1 METMKRQAY
10 MRYPFLMVLLLCW
23 AGQSLAQPQSYRE
36 EITVVAPFEPSIS
49 EGNKVQM
56 RAITG
61 DTLPIRKTFT
71 YDIQPNILPTPFQP
85 EPLQAARL
93 VGEPLEKRYKNYLLA
108 GFGNYRSP
116 RLEYHYNSLR
126 SKELNYGLNL
136 SHLSSAGKIENYG
149 HPGFSE
155 NELAF
160 FLQRIGK
167 KGNTL
172 AARAGIERDVFHYYG
187 FRTDELDPLPEKSD
201 YRQRYLQP
209 GLSLQWYSHTS
220 DLSKLRQDIRL
231 DFSHLSDLNERKEW
245 NIQFGSGVKKNL
257 DVFDFS
263 DLQEISMDAGVQ
275 FFAYQKGDSIKDRSA
290 LIRLAPAFHTR
301 LNEFELR
308 LGVRADI
315 AADSA
320 TNLVLRP
327 LAEVKI
333 HVLESAL
340 NIFFGTE
347 SGLERNSFHYYYQEN
362 PFLSDSLPLGFRD
375 EKFNVYGGVEGRLGK
390 KINFSARVFG
400 AKVEGMPL
408 FVNDTS
414 SPQQA
419 SFTAITDEVSIF
431 GVKGSFL
438 YQHSHKWRTRLLL
451 AFHQYSVSQTEAWH
465 LPELTGSF
473 ALTYNLRD
481 KLIFETEIFA
491 ASERK
496 ARIYDAEGGEMI
508 QKLDGYLD
516 LNLKAE
522 YRYSKL
528 LSGFIQLNNLTN
540 KQYQKWNHYPVQ
552 GFRLMAGV
560 TYVF

>member
-1 METMKRQAY
+1 MSNLRMNRTYFA
-10 MRYPFLMVLLLCW
+10 VIVTLLCV
-23 AGQSLAQPQSYRE
+23 AGHAFSQPQTYRE
-36 EITVVAPFEPSIS
+36 EITVVAPFEPIIS
-49 EGNKVQM
+49 QGNKVSM
-56 RAITG
+56 RAQTG
-61 DTLPIRKTFT
+61 DTLPHRKTFS
-71 YDIQPNILPTPFQP
+71 YEIRPSILPTPFQA
-85 EPLQAARL
+85 EPLRPARL

-108 GFGNYRSP
+108 GFGNYLTP

-126 SKELNYGLNL
+126 SKDLNYGLKVG
-136 SHLSSAGKIENYG
+136 HLSSSGEIDKYG

-155 NELAF
+155 NELKF
-160 FLQRIGK
+160 FLHRIGK

-172 AARAGIERDVFHYYG
+172 AARVGMERDVFHYYG
-187 FRTDELDPLPEKSD
+187 FRTDELEPLPDKSD

-209 GLSLQWYSHTS
+209 GLSLRWYSHTS
-220 DLSKLRQDIRL
+220 DLSKLRQDIHFDL
-231 DFSHLSDLNERKEW
+231 SHLSNLNEKKEW

-263 DLQEISMDAGVQ
+263 DLQEISLDAGVQ
-275 FFAYQKGDSIKDRSA
+275 FFAYQKDDSIKDGSA

-308 LGVRADI
+308 AGVRADI

-320 TNLVLRP
+320 TKLVLRP

-340 NIFFGTE
+340 NIFFGME
-347 SGLERNSFHYYYQEN
+347 GGLQRNSFHYYRQEN
-362 PFLSDSLPLGFRD
+362 PFLADSLPLGFRD
-375 EKFNVYGGVEGRLGK
+375 EKFNVFGGVEGRLGK

-400 AKVEGMPL
+400 SKVEGMPL
-408 FVNDTS
+408 FVNDTA
-414 SPQQA
+414 SPQGA
-419 SFTAITDEVSIF
+419 RFTAVTDEVSIF
-431 GVKGSFL
+431 GLKGSFL
-438 YQHSHKWRTRLLL
+438 YQHSQKWRSRLLV
-451 AFHQYSVSQTEAWH
+451 AFHQYSVAQTESWH

-473 ALTYNLRD
+473 ALSYMLKE
-481 KLIFETEIFA
+481 KLLFETEIFA

-496 ARIYDAEGGEMI
+496 VQSFSDEGTELTG
-508 QKLDGYLD
+508 KLDAYLD
-516 LNLKAE
+516 VNLKAE

-528 LSGFIQLNNLTN
+528 LSGFLQLNNLTN
-540 KQYQKWNHYPVQ
+540 KQYQLWNHYPVQ